1 MKLTKLIITIVVFVP
16 HIINKKTFERHF
28 NRFPDSMPR
37 TTEKVHSFELPVTS
51 SSSLPYS
58 YAGLGGYFPN
68 EE

>member
-1 MKLTKLIITIVVFVP
+1 MKPTKLIITTVVFVP

-28 NRFPDSMPR
+28 NRFADSMLR
-37 TTEKVHSFELPVTS
+37 TTGKVHSFGLPVIS
-51 SSSLPYS
+51 SSPLPYS